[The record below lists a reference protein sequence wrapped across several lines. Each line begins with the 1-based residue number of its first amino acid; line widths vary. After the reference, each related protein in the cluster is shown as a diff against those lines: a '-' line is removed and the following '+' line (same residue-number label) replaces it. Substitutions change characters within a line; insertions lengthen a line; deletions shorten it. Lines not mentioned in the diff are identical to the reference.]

1 MNEVLN
7 PTLYKRLL
15 ATFKNV
21 KVSHLG
27 ETQIRKITRNL
38 SNEKLEMVFIQT
50 GETYKI
56 CCPFC
61 SDTRFRCNIN
71 YMYGQ
76 RNELGELMFH
86 LAHCFNAGC
95 PLSLHEKQAYLKL
108 KDIITARNIKD
119 LSKATIVQGKA
130 LDLDKVRTTW
140 PGEVIRVD
148 KLPNNHVARNY
159 LEKDRDFDCDVI
171 GRFYNVHWCYSSDN
185 ALCQDRLII
194 PIYHNKKMVGWQA
207 RPAFD
212 TDWSSVRFPKYYTAP
227 GTPKNHILYNLGNAV
242 KYKTGVIVEGV
253 TDVWRVGPN
262 AVCTLGA
269 SFSKAQQDLFSANF
283 ADYSGILLYDP
294 DIKEKAPKIWQSM
307 FSIVNQLN
315 AKFSGG
321 FCSVTLPVGT
331 DPGSMNRT
339 ILQNYIKEEAAKL
352 KVVASWSKRCC
363 DEK

>member
-1 MNEVLN
+1 MNDVLN
-7 PTLYKRLL
+7 PTLYNRLV
-15 ATFKNV
+15 ATFKKV
-21 KVSHLG
+21 RVSHPG
-27 ETQIRKITRNL
+27 EMQKRKIIRNL
-38 SNEKLEMVFIQT
+38 SNSKLEMSFIQT

-76 RNELGELMFH
+76 RNELGELMYH

-95 PLSLHEKQAYLKL
+95 PLSMHEKQAYAKL
-108 KDIITARNIKD
+108 RDILTARNIKD
-119 LSKATIVQGKA
+119 LSKAAISEGKA
-130 LDLDKVRTTW
+130 LDVDSVRTTW
-140 PGEVIRVD
+140 PGKVIRVD
-148 KLPNNHVARNY
+148 KLPDQHLARKY
-159 LEKDRDFDCDVI
+159 LQEDRDFDCNVI

-185 ALCQDRLII
+185 ALCRDRLII
-194 PIYHNKKMVGWQA
+194 PIYHQKKMVGWQA

-253 TDVWRVGPN
+253 TDVWRVGPA

-269 SFSKAQQDLFSANF
+269 SFSTAQQELFLSNF
-283 ADYSGILLYDP
+283 RDWSGVLLYDP

-307 FSIVNQLN
+307 FPIVKQLN
-315 AKFSGG
+315 TQMANG

-331 DPGSMNRT
+331 DPGSLNRT
-339 ILQNYIKEEAAKL
+339 ILQNYIQEEAAKQ
-352 KVVASWSKRCC
+352 KVAVNWSKRCC
-363 DEK
+363 EEK